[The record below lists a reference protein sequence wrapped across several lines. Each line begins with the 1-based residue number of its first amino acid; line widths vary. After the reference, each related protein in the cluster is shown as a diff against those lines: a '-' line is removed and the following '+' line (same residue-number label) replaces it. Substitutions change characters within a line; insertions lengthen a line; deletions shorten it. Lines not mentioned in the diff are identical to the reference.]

1 MKREMNTDT
10 AAAAGAY
17 ASAAASRATTV
28 RTVAKSGAAAAA
40 PAAAASVLISC
51 FISFHS
57 FLIFGF
63 NFVVNFVT
71 FVLHI
76 GVRSSC
82 CCDAKCRENFVP
94 SDLEFGTA
102 L

>member
-10 AAAAGAY
+10 AAAGAY

-40 PAAAASVLISC
+40 PAAASVLISC

-82 CCDAKCRENFVP
+82 CCDAKCRENFAP
-94 SDLEFGTA
+94 SDLEFGTS

>member
-1 MKREMNTDT
+1 MVSSE
-10 AAAAGAY
+10 AAAETAE
-17 ASAAASRATTV
+17 
-28 RTVAKSGAAAAA
+28 AAA
-40 PAAAASVLISC
+40 PAAASVLISC

-63 NFVVNFVT
+63 NFVVNFVI

-82 CCDAKCRENFVP
+82 CCDAKCRENFAP
-94 SDLEFGTA
+94 SDLEFGTS